1 MLSAIM
7 CLAVDLVS
15 DGQITTADVQRAVS
29 CVQSGIV
36 ATCDFN
42 GDGIANVVDVQI
54 VVNLLG
60 CAPGCALVE
69 PGGGFAGV
77 TLTDLQANEY
87 GTWTGQ
93 LYDGARYSWA
103 MPGPAWH
110 GYYVSACTALGC
122 VVCEAD

>member
-7 CLAVDLVS
+7 CLAVDLVA
-15 DGQITTADVQRAVS
+15 DGQITTADVQRAVA

-60 CAPGCALVE
+60 CAPGCELVG
-69 PGGGFAGV
+69 PGGSVGSV
-77 TLTDLQANEY
+77 TLTYLNANDY
-87 GTWTGQ
+87 GTWSSQ
-93 LYDGARYSWA
+93 LFDGDTYSWG

-122 VVCEAD
+122 VVCAAD